1 MAVVNHLRELPDMRV
16 WFVKILFV
24 AVIVLLGTTLAQ
36 AGSITGSVTDDNV
49 KFTGTVTGTLAT
61 LTIECIDIT
70 CNGWR
75 LGDVT
80 LKGFTFTGGPTP
92 GMFPAGYTVENG
104 GQNDDAVGNGGGCNG
119 ATKSGKGQD
128 GKAVC
133 WDAALPL
140 TTVLEDGTIFTFT
153 AVIIDGSGSG
163 PLHVQA
169 TAYDNST
176 GSQKMGGK
184 VLAVSDDLGPNTV
197 SETPEPST
205 FVFLGSGLL
214 VALGAVRR
222 RLGSV

>member
-1 MAVVNHLRELPDMRV
+1 MKVSL
-16 WFVKILFV
+16 VKILIL
-24 AVIVLLGTTLAQ
+24 AVVVLLGTTFAQ

-49 KFTGTVTGTLAT
+49 KFTGTVTGSLAT
-61 LTIECIDIT
+61 LTVECISMA
-70 CNGWR
+70 CNGWY

-80 LKGFTFTGGPTP
+80 LKGFMFGSGPTP

-140 TTVLEDGTIFTFT
+140 TTILEDGTVFTFT
-153 AVIIDGSGSG
+153 AVIDDVSGMG

-176 GSQKMGGK
+176 GSQKKGGK
-184 VLAVSDDLGPNTV
+184 VLAISDDLSGALT
-197 SETPEPST
+197 ETPEPST

-214 VALGAVRR
+214 VGLGAVRR